1 MFDKRCRAGVE
12 RGLRPVGSGL
22 EKAGIS
28 ADQLTVLGL
37 VLSAACA
44 VAIGRGWLFVG
55 WCLLAASAVP
65 DVLDGAVAK
74 ASGTASPR
82 GAFFDSVV
90 DRVSDTL
97 VLGGL
102 GWYLASTPKFGVHVA
117 LLPLAILGAS
127 NLVSYERA
135 RAESLGFTARGGLME
150 RAERMIAVGLGLL
163 FGAILVPMLW
173 LMLGLTILTAVQ
185 RFMMVWRQASTTVTG
200 RRAGGDRPAGRWS
213 ALRPSVGFG
222 SDGRRPRL
230 ADRPADTGRWSA
242 RRASP
247 SQAASWRRTRTR
259 P

>member
-12 RGLRPVGSGL
+12 RSLRPVGTGL
-22 EKAGIS
+22 KKAGIS

-44 VAIGRGWLFVG
+44 LAVARGWLFLG

-74 ASGTASPR
+74 ASGTSSAR

-97 VLGGL
+97 VLAGL
-102 GWYLASTPKFGVHVA
+102 AWYLADTHGPHAA
-117 LLPLAILGAS
+117 LLPLAIVGAS

-135 RAESLGFTARGGLME
+135 RAESLGFSARGGLME
-150 RAERMIAVGLGLL
+150 RAERMIAIGLGLL
-163 FGAILVPMLW
+163 FSFVLVPLLW
-173 LMLGLTILTAVQ
+173 LMLGLTLLTAGQ
-185 RFMMVWRQASTTVTG
+185 RFVMVWRQASATVPG
-200 RRAGGDRPAGRWS
+200 RRPAGDRQSGRWS

-222 SDGRRPRL
+222 SDGERARLRTRRGEAGSWR
-230 ADRPADTGRWSA
+230 A
-242 RRASP
+242 RRGSQSSP
-247 SQAASWRRTRTR
+247 ASWRRSRTR

>member
-12 RGLRPVGSGL
+12 RGLRPVGTGL
-22 EKAGIS
+22 KRAGIS
-28 ADQLTVLGL
+28 ANQLTVLGL

-44 VAIGRGWLFVG
+44 VAIGNGWLFVG

-74 ASGTASPR
+74 ASGTSSPR

-102 GWYLASTPKFGVHVA
+102 AWYLASTHSPHSA

-150 RAERMIAVGLGLL
+150 RAERMIAIGLALL
-163 FGAILVPMLW
+163 FSAVLFPILW
-173 LMLGLTILTAVQ
+173 LMLALTTLTAIQ
-185 RFMMVWRQASTTVTG
+185 RFVMVWRQAGATVP
-200 RRAGGDRPAGRWS
+200 GGAPPTSRLATRWS
-213 ALRPSVGFG
+213 ARRPSVGFG
-222 SDGRRPRL
+222 SGDGPRV
-230 ADRPADTGRWSA
+230 RSQRTESGRWKA
-242 RRASP
+242 RRASETRP
-247 SQAASWRRTRTR
+247 ATWRRARTR

>member
-1 MFDKRCRAGVE
+1 MFDKRCRTGVE
-12 RGLRPVGSGL
+12 RSLRPVGTGL
-22 EKAGIS
+22 KKAGIS

-37 VLSAACA
+37 LLSAACA
-44 VAIGRGWLFVG
+44 VAIGNGWLFVG

-74 ASGTASPR
+74 ASGTSSPR

-102 GWYLASTPKFGVHVA
+102 AWYLASTHSPHTA
-117 LLPLAILGAS
+117 ILPLAIVGAS

-135 RAESLGFTARGGLME
+135 RAESLGFSARGGLME
-150 RAERMIAVGLGLL
+150 RAERMIAIGLGLL
-163 FGAILVPMLW
+163 FSVVMIPLLW

-185 RFMMVWRQASTTVTG
+185 RFVMVWRQASATVPGRTG
-200 RRAGGDRPAGRWS
+200 GSGDRLAARWS
-213 ALRPSVGFG
+213 ARRPSVGFG
-222 SDGRRPRL
+222 ENARVRNQRGESGRWRARRTSQS
-230 ADRPADTGRWSA
+230 RPAT
-242 RRASP
+242 
-247 SQAASWRRTRTR
+247 WRRTRTR

>member
-12 RGLRPVGSGL
+12 RSLRPVGSGL
-22 EKAGIS
+22 KKAGIT

-44 VAIGRGWLFVG
+44 VTVANGWLFLG

-102 GWYLASTPKFGVHVA
+102 AWYLASTHSA
-117 LLPLAILGAS
+117 HTAILPLAIVGAS

-150 RAERMIAVGLGLL
+150 RAERMIAIGLGLL
-163 FGAILVPMLW
+163 FSVVMIPLLWVMLA
-173 LMLGLTILTAVQ
+173 LTLFTAVQ
-185 RFMMVWRQASTTVTG
+185 RFVMVWRQASASVP
-200 RRAGGDRPAGRWS
+200 RRPGGERLAARWS
-213 ALRPSVGFG
+213 ARRPSVGFG
-222 SDGRRPRL
+222 DGEGSRL
-230 ADRPADTGRWSA
+230 RGQRGDSGSWRA
-242 RRASP
+242 RRASQSRP
-247 SQAASWRRTRTR
+247 ATWRRARTR

>member
-1 MFDKRCRAGVE
+1 MFDKRCRSGVE
-12 RGLRPVGSGL
+12 RSLRPVGTGL
-22 EKAGIS
+22 KKAGIT

-44 VAIGRGWLFVG
+44 VAIGNGWLFVG

-74 ASGTASPR
+74 ASGTSSPR

-102 GWYLASTPKFGVHVA
+102 AWYLASTHSPHTA
-117 LLPLAILGAS
+117 ILPLAIVGAS

-150 RAERMIAVGLGLL
+150 RAERMIAIGLGLL
-163 FGAILVPMLW
+163 FSVVMIPLLWIMLA
-173 LMLGLTILTAVQ
+173 LTVLTAVQ
-185 RFMMVWRQASTTVTG
+185 RFVMVWRQASATVPGRTG
-200 RRAGGDRPAGRWS
+200 GERLAARWS
-213 ALRPSVGFG
+213 ARRPSVGFG
-222 SDGRRPRL
+222 EGSRL
-230 ADRPADTGRWSA
+230 RSQRGDSGTWRA
-242 RRASP
+242 RRASQSRP
-247 SQAASWRRTRTR
+247 ATWRRARTR

>member
-12 RGLRPVGSGL
+12 RSLRPVGTGL
-22 EKAGIS
+22 KRAGIT

-44 VAIGRGWLFVG
+44 VAVGRGWLFVG

-90 DRVSDTL
+90 DRVSDTV
-97 VLGGL
+97 VLGGVA
-102 GWYLASTPKFGVHVA
+102 WYLASTHSPHTA
-117 LLPLAILGAS
+117 ILPLAVVGTS
-127 NLVSYERA
+127 NLISYERA

-150 RAERMIAVGLGLL
+150 RAERMIAIGLGLL
-163 FGAILVPMLW
+163 FSVILVPMLW
-173 LMLGLTILTAVQ
+173 LMLVLTLFTAVQ
-185 RFMMVWRQASTTVTG
+185 RFVMVWRQASATVPG
-200 RRAGGDRPAGRWS
+200 RPPAGERLAARWS

-222 SDGRRPRL
+222 PDGERSRL
-230 ADRPADTGRWSA
+230 RSQRGDSGSWRA
-242 RRASP
+242 RRASQSRP
-247 SQAASWRRTRTR
+247 ATWRRSRTR

>member
-1 MFDKRCRAGVE
+1 MFDNRCRAGVE
-12 RGLRPVGSGL
+12 RSLKPVGTGL
-22 EKAGIS
+22 KKVGIS

-44 VAIGRGWLFVG
+44 VAIGNGWLFVG

-74 ASGTASPR
+74 ASGTSSPR

-102 GWYLASTPKFGVHVA
+102 AWYLASTHSPHMA
-117 LLPLAILGAS
+117 ILPLAIVGAS

-150 RAERMIAVGLGLL
+150 RAERMIAIGLGLL
-163 FGAILVPMLW
+163 FSFVMIPLLW
-173 LMLGLTILTAVQ
+173 LMLGLTLLTAIQ
-185 RFMMVWRQASTTVTG
+185 RFAMVWRQASATAP
-200 RRAGGDRPAGRWS
+200 RRPSGERLAARWS
-213 ALRPSVGFG
+213 ARRPSVGFG
-222 SDGRRPRL
+222 AGEGSRLRAPRG
-230 ADRPADTGRWSA
+230 DSGSWRA
-242 RRASP
+242 RRASQSRP
-247 SQAASWRRTRTR
+247 ATWRRARTR

>member
-12 RGLRPVGSGL
+12 RSLRPVGTGL
-22 EKAGIS
+22 KRAGIS

-37 VLSAACA
+37 VISAACA
-44 VAIGRGWLFVG
+44 VAIGNGWLFVG

-74 ASGTASPR
+74 ASGTSSPR

-102 GWYLASTPKFGVHVA
+102 AWYLASTHSPHTA

-163 FGAILVPMLW
+163 FSVVLIPILW
-173 LMLGLTILTAVQ
+173 LMLGLTVLTAVQ
-185 RFMMVWRQASTTVTG
+185 RFVMVWRQASATVPG
-200 RRAGGDRPAGRWS
+200 RPAGERLAARWS
-213 ALRPSVGFG
+213 ARRPSVGFG
-222 SDGRRPRL
+222 TGQQGPRTRSPRN
-230 ADRPADTGRWSA
+230 DSGSWRA
-242 RRASP
+242 RRASQSRP
-247 SQAASWRRTRTR
+247 ATWRRDRTR

>member
-12 RGLRPVGSGL
+12 RSLRPVGTGL
-22 EKAGIS
+22 KRAGIS

-44 VAIGRGWLFVG
+44 VAIGNGWLFVG

-97 VLGGL
+97 VLGGVA
-102 GWYLASTPKFGVHVA
+102 WYLASTASPHTA
-117 LLPLAILGAS
+117 LLPLAVLGAS

-163 FGAILVPMLW
+163 FSVILVPMLW
-173 LMLGLTILTAVQ
+173 LMLGLTMFTAVQ
-185 RFMMVWRQASTTVTG
+185 RFVMVWRQASATVPG
-200 RRAGGDRPAGRWS
+200 RRPEGERLAGRWS
-213 ALRPSVGFG
+213 ARRPSVGFG
-222 SDGRRPRL
+222 REGEGARLRRSRG
-230 ADRPADTGRWSA
+230 DSGSWRA
-242 RRASP
+242 RRASQSRP
-247 SQAASWRRTRTR
+247 ATWRRTRTR

>member
-1 MFDKRCRAGVE
+1 MFDKRCRTGVE
-12 RGLRPVGSGL
+12 RSLRPVGSTL
-22 EKAGIS
+22 AKARIS

-44 VAIGRGWLFVG
+44 VAVGNGWLFVG

-74 ASGTASPR
+74 ASGTSSPR

-102 GWYLASTPKFGVHVA
+102 AWYLASTHSPHTA
-117 LLPLAILGAS
+117 ILPLAIVGAS

-150 RAERMIAVGLGLL
+150 RAERMIAIGLGLL
-163 FGAILVPMLW
+163 FSFVMIPLLW
-173 LMLGLTILTAVQ
+173 LMLGLTLLTAVQ
-185 RFMMVWRQASTTVTG
+185 RFVMVWRQASASTP
-200 RRAGGDRPAGRWS
+200 RRQSGERLAARWS
-213 ALRPSVGFG
+213 ARRPSVGFG
-222 SDGRRPRL
+222 EGESSRMRGQRGDSGSWR
-230 ADRPADTGRWSA
+230 A
-242 RRASP
+242 RRASQSRP
-247 SQAASWRRTRTR
+247 ATWRRARTR

>member
-12 RGLRPVGSGL
+12 RSLRPVGTGL
-22 EKAGIS
+22 KKAGIS

-44 VAIGRGWLFVG
+44 VAVAEGWLFVG

-74 ASGTASPR
+74 ASGTSSPR

-102 GWYLASTPKFGVHVA
+102 AWYLADTHGAHA
-117 LLPLAILGAS
+117 AILPLAILGAS

-150 RAERMIAVGLGLL
+150 RAERMIAIGLGLL
-163 FGAILVPMLW
+163 FSVVLVPLLW
-173 LMLGLTILTAVQ
+173 LMLGLTVLTAVQ
-185 RFMMVWRQASTTVTG
+185 RFVMVWKQASATVP
-200 RRAGGDRPAGRWS
+200 RRPGSDRPAGRWS

-222 SDGRRPRL
+222 PGGERSRSTRQRGE
-230 ADRPADTGRWSA
+230 AGRWRA
-242 RRASP
+242 GRASP
-247 SQAASWRRTRTR
+247 SRPATWRRSRTR

>member
-12 RGLRPVGSGL
+12 RSLRPVGTGL
-22 EKAGIS
+22 KKAGIS

-37 VLSAACA
+37 VLSATCAFA
-44 VAIGRGWLFVG
+44 VAQGWLFVG

-74 ASGTASPR
+74 ASGTSSPR

-102 GWYLASTPKFGVHVA
+102 AWYLASTHSAHTA
-117 LLPLAILGAS
+117 LLPLAIVGAS

-150 RAERMIAVGLGLL
+150 RAERMIAIGLGLL
-163 FGAILVPMLW
+163 FSFVLIPLLW
-173 LMLGLTILTAVQ
+173 LMLALTLLTAAQ
-185 RFMMVWRQASTTVTG
+185 RFVMVWRQASATVP
-200 RRAGGDRPAGRWS
+200 RRQAGERLSGRWS

-222 SDGRRPRL
+222 PEGGRSRL
-230 ADRPADTGRWSA
+230 RGQRGDAGSWRA
-242 RRASP
+242 RRASQSRP
-247 SQAASWRRTRTR
+247 ATWRRARTR

>member
-12 RGLRPVGSGL
+12 KSLRPVGTGL
-22 EKAGIS
+22 KKAGIK

-44 VAIGRGWLFVG
+44 VAIGNGWLFVG

-74 ASGTASPR
+74 ASGTSSPR

-102 GWYLASTPKFGVHVA
+102 AWYLADTRSAHTA

-150 RAERMIAVGLGLL
+150 RAERMIAIGLGLL
-163 FGAILVPMLW
+163 FSMIMIPLLW
-173 LMLGLTILTAVQ
+173 LMLGLTVLTAAQ
-185 RFMMVWRQASTTVTG
+185 RFVMVWRQASVTVPG
-200 RRAGGDRPAGRWS
+200 RPASERLAARWS
-213 ALRPSVGFG
+213 ARRPSVGFG
-222 SDGRRPRL
+222 EGSRL
-230 ADRPADTGRWSA
+230 RGQGGDSGTWRA
-242 RRASP
+242 RRASQSRP
-247 SQAASWRRTRTR
+247 ATWRRARTR